1 LTLVATTGAQA
12 MDSDASGWLWLVI
25 DVLMVAGLGV
35 AFFTGACCGAGAGAV
50 LLRKSVS
57 VPPRSSMSAKPN
69 VNEKP
74 KPIASAGDAPRSKR
88 NAPKAPMYAPGSKQ
102 PNEEPDK
109 GWGIL
114 LGSLIFVALLLLCA
128 VWYARALECPW
139 PSASPPEIAMLV
151 CADTGA

>member
-1 LTLVATTGAQA
+1 
-12 MDSDASGWLWLVI
+12 
-25 DVLMVAGLGV
+25 
-35 AFFTGACCGAGAGAV
+35 
-50 LLRKSVS
+50 
-57 VPPRSSMSAKPN
+57 
-69 VNEKP
+69 
-74 KPIASAGDAPRSKR
+74 
-88 NAPKAPMYAPGSKQ
+88 MYAPGSKQ